1 MTKNELT
8 PEQAQLSA
16 DSDRL
21 TKAANAA
28 SSARRDSQ
36 REGSA
41 RSRPNVA
48 GGMRLKLGVN
58 GSLPG
63 YHLYWENDQD
73 GAIEQLL
80 YEGFEFV
87 DPKIDKELRLESAF
101 VRDGDIGGRI
111 SRYVGRREDGSPLR
125 AYLMKCPDEI
135 WDEREADRYRQ
146 ADAWDEAIRE
156 SVNGEGRYKTAGGV
170 QINNKAAF
178 RKVKEI

>member
-1 MTKNELT
+1 MSKQETQ
-8 PEQAQLSA
+8 EQIQQRS
-16 DSDRL
+16 DEDRL

-41 RSRPNVA
+41 RSRPPVA
-48 GGMRLKLGVN
+48 GGMRLKLGVQ

-87 DPKIDKELRLESAF
+87 NPSIDKELRLESAF
-101 VRDGDIGGRI
+101 VRDGDLNSRI

-125 AYLMKCPDEI
+125 AYLLKCPDEI
-135 WDEREADRYRQ
+135 WEDRESERYKQ